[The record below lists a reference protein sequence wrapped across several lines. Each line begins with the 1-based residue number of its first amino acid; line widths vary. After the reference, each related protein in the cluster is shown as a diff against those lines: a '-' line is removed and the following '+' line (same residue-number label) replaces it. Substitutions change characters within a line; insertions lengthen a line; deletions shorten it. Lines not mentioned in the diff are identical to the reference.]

1 MGQSRESAYVPA
13 LRFRRLTPFYDTVVR
28 LTTRERTFKRALVQ
42 QASIAPGHH
51 VLDLGC
57 GTGTLALS
65 IKEAYPTATVVG
77 VDGDA
82 AVLSLAVRKAYE
94 AGLPVRFDRAMSH
107 SLPYP
112 DAHFDRVVSSLFF
125 HHLSRDAK
133 TSAMREMH
141 RVLKPDGEAH
151 VADWGRAANG
161 LMRALFVPIQ
171 LLDGFAN
178 TQDNVCGRLWGLL
191 EVSGFARVSQ
201 RRTFSTM
208 FGTMALY
215 SATKPQ
221 PPWTR
226 DGQHRP

>member
-1 MGQSRESAYVPA
+1 MGQSRESAYVPP

-28 LTTRERTFKRALVQ
+28 LTTREGTFKRALVQ

-65 IKEAYPTATVVG
+65 IKEAYPSATVVG

-82 AVLSLAVRKAYE
+82 AVLSLAVRKAFE
-94 AGLPVRFDRAMSH
+94 AGIPVRFDRAMAH

-125 HHLSRDAK
+125 HHLSREAK

-161 LMRALFVPIQ
+161 LMRALFMPIQ

-178 TQDNVCGRLWGLL
+178 TQDNVCGRLRGLL
-191 EVSGFARVSQ
+191 EVSGFVSVSQ

-226 DGQHRP
+226 AGQGPP